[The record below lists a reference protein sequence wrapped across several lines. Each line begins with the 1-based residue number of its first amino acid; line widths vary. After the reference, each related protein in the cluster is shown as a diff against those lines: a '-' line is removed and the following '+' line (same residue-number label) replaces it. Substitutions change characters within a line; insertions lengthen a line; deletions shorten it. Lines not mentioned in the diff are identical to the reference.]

1 MTSIQVCS
9 SSLWVD
15 DARLHSAP
23 TYVHCKAGKSRSV
36 TVVLAYLIH
45 ANAWTL
51 KTSYAYVAER
61 RKGIS
66 PNIGFVAELMQF
78 EEAELGLKQSGGVH
92 GESQR
97 GTDDEEEREVE
108 EESQSQKKK
117 GTKSRPGPRH
127 MRESLPPAWA
137 ASLDSGMAAP
147 PGRVPLHGEEDVK
160 EVPEERRKG
169 MGDDREVRKN
179 GQWVHHRR

>member
-1 MTSIQVCS
+1 MTS
-9 SSLWVD
+9 D

-45 ANAWTL
+45 ANAWTF

-78 EEAELGLKQSGGVH
+78 EEAELGLKHSGGVH
-92 GESQR
+92 GDNGDSDEGERRVRGRGSGRQR
-97 GTDDEEEREVE
+97 RGKIAEATGGGEMKEGG
-108 EESQSQKKK
+108 SGK
-117 GTKSRPGPRH
+117 GGKGHPRYA
-127 MRESLPPAWA
+127 RDSLPSAWA
-137 ASLDSGMAAP
+137 SSSLDSRPSRMAHGGEGEDEQAR
-147 PGRVPLHGEEDVK
+147 RVGGGE
-160 EVPEERRKG
+160 
-169 MGDDREVRKN
+169 REVRKN
-179 GQWVHHRR
+179 GQWVHSRR